1 MEANPSPRP
10 TAPHPAARRKR
21 PHPAQHAR
29 RTAAAVSVGSFLA
42 LTGAFAVKTAVTGTA
57 TTGASTD
64 TQTTAVTQTDDGSV
78 VIGGQQSRPGSQ
90 VQPGEGLASHEGG
103 AGCILLRCRR
113 RGDRTPQEG
122 GDDSVGGVLGD

>member
-10 TAPHPAARRKR
+10 TAPHSAARRKR

-57 TTGASTD
+57 TTGASTGT
-64 TQTTAVTQTDDGSV
+64 TQTTTVTSTDDGSV
-78 VIGGQQSRPGSQ
+78 VIGGQPSSDDGSSQQWTDDDWSASAGDAGSTWSGPGS
-90 VQPGEGLASHEGG
+90 ASSGPATTQSHG
-103 AGCILLRCRR
+103 
-113 RGDRTPQEG
+113 
-122 GDDSVGGVLGD
+122 S

>member
-57 TTGASTD
+57 TTGASTG
-64 TQTTAVTQTDDGSV
+64 TQTTTVTQTDDGSV
-78 VIGGQQSRPGSQ
+78 VIGGQRSSDDGTSEQWTDDDWSASAGNAGSTWNSPGSVSSGPATTQ
-90 VQPGEGLASHEGG
+90 SHG
-103 AGCILLRCRR
+103 
-113 RGDRTPQEG
+113 
-122 GDDSVGGVLGD
+122 S

>member
-1 MEANPSPRP
+1 MEANHSPRP

-57 TTGASTD
+57 TTGASTG
-64 TQTTAVTQTDDGSV
+64 TQTTTVTSTDDGGV
-78 VIGGQQSRPGSQ
+78 VIGGQQSSDDGSSEQ
-90 VQPGEGLASHEGG
+90 WTDDDWSAS
-103 AGCILLRCRR
+103 AGDA
-113 RGDRTPQEG
+113 GSTWNSSG
-122 GDDSVGGVLGD
+122 SVSSGPATTQSHGS